1 MSDKLD
7 VVGLNKSLKAY
18 SWYAVFTRAYFW
30 TPLFVLYFST
40 EVTLK
45 QVFLLE
51 AIYYASVF
59 LLEVPSGYFSD
70 HVGRKKTLI
79 ISALSFCVSYMLF
92 FIGGSFNVFAL
103 AQFFLAIGFAFASGT
118 DTALH
123 FALLSSLKRESE
135 YGQREAKLASW
146 GLISVAASA
155 VIGGLFAWLNE
166 YRIAYALSFAFA
178 TLCFILVLSMK
189 DPEAG
194 SSLEAELTHPV
205 LQMKRV
211 FKALRDPLIKYLF
224 VFTVIITVLN
234 HIPYELYQ
242 VYINNMLD
250 TFSGDNRL
258 GEMSPLI
265 LGIHTA
271 ISMIIASWFA
281 HHAIK
286 IDDRFGRKAVLLL
299 VIALLI
305 SMIAIMGISNSYIV
319 VILLLL
325 RSVPNSI
332 ASPIVRSHTTHRL
345 PSNLRATFYS
355 TQSLLGRLSF
365 AIVLVIF
372 HFVPG
377 DGFANSIKVGAGIGF
392 VFLIVLGILP
402 IKDQA

>member
-1 MSDKLD
+1 MSQTLN
-7 VVGLNKSLKAY
+7 VTGLHKSLKAY
-18 SWYAVFTRAYFW
+18 SWYAIFTRAYFW

-79 ISALSFCVSYMLF
+79 ISALSFCASYMLF
-92 FIGGSFNVFAL
+92 FIGGSFNVFAT

-123 FALLSSLKRESE
+123 YALLSSLNKESE

-146 GLISVAASA
+146 GLISVAAA
-155 VIGGLFAWLNE
+155 AIIGGLFAWLNE
-166 YRIAYALSFAFA
+166 YRIAYALSFVFA

-189 DPEAG
+189 DPEAE
-194 SSLEAELTHPV
+194 SSNKAEITHPL

-211 FKALRDPLIKYLF
+211 VTALRDPLIKYLF
-224 VFTVIITVLN
+224 IFTVIITVLN

-242 VYINNMLD
+242 VYINKMLD
-250 TFSGDNRL
+250 AFSGDSRL
-258 GEMSPLI
+258 GEMSPLV

-271 ISMIIASWFA
+271 ISMVIASWFA

-286 IDDRFGRKAVLLL
+286 IDRRFGSKVVLLL

-305 SMIAIMGISNSYIV
+305 SMIAIMGISASYIV

-332 ASPIVRSHTTHRL
+332 ASPIVRSHTTHKL

-355 TQSLLGRLSF
+355 TQSLLGRFSF

-377 DGFANSIKVGAGIGF
+377 DGFTNSVKVGVGIGI
-392 VFLIVLGILP
+392 VFLIVLGIIP
-402 IKDQA
+402 IKDRA